1 MVRSRAAL
9 VCLLALGFALSA
21 RASAGA
27 VLRLVDDRGQAVDEP
42 LSICFQIELASQ
54 CADVRPGEPVPLPPS
69 FGSVRAEGA
78 HHGPVSVRDRDL
90 HPANGGPPILTVP
103 RKALLRIDK
112 LPSDPLTLSAFRP
125 KAESFRNPIFHGAVG
140 AAGVEVP
147 SGDLVLSLSARG
159 RAPDL
164 QRLTTLPG
172 SQATVTY
179 HPRDGWS
186 LLVRCREAVGGGGAP
201 VMGAKVSVA
210 RHTETTGGDGLALL
224 AGLGTAEA
232 VEVRHASYLPQELA
246 PPPAEPGVFLVH
258 EALLEKGGTV
268 TAHVTQ
274 DKRPAAGTYCTVLAS
289 PAAGSGGVT
298 KLSEGI
304 VGADGLYR
312 SGRLPAG
319 SYSLRVSVAQSR
331 SFIDQP
337 FSVREGEDARLDVS
351 LGSIRVSGRVM
362 RGGRAAAGYK
372 VEAVADSPAVV
383 VGGLPAL
390 QATTD
395 PVGEYHGTLWA
406 PGDYLFHLRTEAGIP
421 VATERRVSLGKP
433 EEAVDFEL
441 SDIAVSGQVVDE
453 KDAPVEMAQ
462 VTLSSVYGKLTV
474 LSGQGGAF
482 EILVEQGGLAVL
494 SAQKTGLG
502 EAPAQRVSIDPEEG
516 LTGVKLVLRRQAEGG
531 RGGRV
536 PETQ

>member
-1 MVRSRAAL
+1 MFRSWAAR
-9 VCLLALGFALSA
+9 VCLVALCFALSA

-42 LSICFQIELASQ
+42 LSVCFQIELASQ
-54 CADVRPGEPVPLPPS
+54 CADVRPGEPATLPPS
-69 FGSVRAEGA
+69 FGSLRAEGA

-90 HPANGGPPILTVP
+90 RPANGGPPVLAVP

-125 KAESFRNPIFHGAVG
+125 KAESFRNPVFHGVVG
-140 AAGVEVP
+140 AAGAEVP

-172 SQATVTY
+172 TQATVTY

-186 LLVRCREAVGGGGAP
+186 LLVRCREAAGGGGAP

-258 EALLEKGGTV
+258 EVLLEKGGTM

-274 DKRPAAGTYCTVLAS
+274 DKRPAAGTYCAVLAS

-298 KLSEGI
+298 KLAEGI

-337 FSVREGEDARLDVS
+337 FSVREGEDAKLDVT

-383 VGGLPAL
+383 GGLPAL

-406 PGDYLFHLRTEAGIP
+406 PGDYVFRLRTEAGVP
-421 VATERRVSLGKP
+421 VAAERRVSLGKP
-433 EEAVDFEL
+433 DEAVDFEL
-441 SDIAVSGQVVDE
+441 SDVAVSGQVVDE
-453 KDAPVEMAQ
+453 KDSPVEMAQ

-474 LSGQGGAF
+474 LSGPGGAF

-502 EAPAQRVSIDPEEG
+502 AAVEQRISIDPEEG
-516 LTGVKLVLRRQAEGG
+516 LTGLKLVLKRQGAEGG
-531 RGGRV
+531 RGGQA